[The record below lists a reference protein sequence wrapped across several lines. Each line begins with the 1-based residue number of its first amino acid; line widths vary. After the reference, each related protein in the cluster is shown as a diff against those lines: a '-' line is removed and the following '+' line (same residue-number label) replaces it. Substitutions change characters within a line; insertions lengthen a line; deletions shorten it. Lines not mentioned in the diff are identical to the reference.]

1 MKLIFVTGGVVSSL
15 GKGIVTAS
23 LASLLRSRGIKL
35 KIRKLDPYLNVD
47 PGTMSPYQHGEVYV
61 TDDGYE
67 TDLDLGHYERFTDIT
82 CSKNDSISSGKIYSS
97 ILSKERKGE
106 YLGSTVQ
113 VIPHVTEEIKNF
125 IKKSTNKDDVIIC
138 EIGGTVGD
146 IESLPFLEAIRQF
159 KNENHLDT
167 LLIHLTLLPYIETSG
182 EVKTKPTQHSVRELL
197 NSGIQPDII
206 VCRSNKKISK
216 DEIQKISLFCNVPS
230 DSVIP
235 SYDVESIYQVPN
247 LLSKSRLD
255 DLVIKKLHIKSPKKK
270 DLTKWINFE
279 ILESRIKEDI
289 NIFIIGKY
297 VHLKDSYKSLYEAIY
312 HAGVHNKA
320 NVVIKWLDSETI
332 NSKNVSELLKSAC
345 GVLIPGGFGN
355 RGINGKIEAI
365 KFAREYQIPFLGI
378 CLGMQLSIIEF
389 AKNVLKIKNAGSSE
403 FGNYKNNLIS
413 LMTEWDFQNK
423 KIIEKIKFCVEHNA
437 TNFMAAIGAAIALD
451 FSQEEFKLIKN
462 FDLKIPHRLEFINTN
477 SDVLV
482 IDDCY
487 NANPSSM
494 KKAIDVLSKMGG
506 HKIALI
512 GDMAE
517 LGERSEKYHQD
528 IINYLEEKKID
539 LIFRIGGRFKNIKT
553 NHENNFW
560 FPSKESLIES
570 LKKQLKSN
578 SIILIKGSRS
588 MKMEDM
594 IEDIQNY

>member
-113 VIPHVTEEIKNF
+113 VIPHVTEEIKHF

-146 IESLPFLEAIRQF
+146 IESLPFLEVIRQF
-159 KNENHLDT
+159 KNENHRDT

-279 ILESRIKEDI
+279 ILESRTKEDI

-320 NVVIKWLDSETI
+320 NVVIKWLDSKTI

-345 GVLIPGGFGN
+345 GILIPGGFGN

-365 KFAREYQIPFLGI
+365 KFARANQIPFLGI

-423 KIIEKIKFCVEHNA
+423 KIKRTKDADLGATMRLGSYPCHIKNNSLASKIYK
-437 TNFMAAIGAAIALD
+437 
-451 FSQEEFKLIKN
+451 SKLIKER
-462 FDLKIPHRLEFINTN
+462 HRHRYE
-477 SDVLV
+477 V
-482 IDDCY
+482 
-487 NANPSSM
+487 NP
-494 KKAIDVLSKMGG
+494 KFRFQL
-506 HKIALI
+506 
-512 GDMAE
+512 
-517 LGERSEKYHQD
+517 
-528 IINYLEEKKID
+528 EKKG
-539 LIFRIGGRFKNIKT
+539 LIFSGFSKDKKLLEIIENKNHKWFLGVQFHPELKSKPFKPHPIFLSFIKNSLDFKN
-553 NHENNFW
+553 E
-560 FPSKESLIES
+560 
-570 LKKQLKSN
+570 
-578 SIILIKGSRS
+578 
-588 MKMEDM
+588 
-594 IEDIQNY
+594 

>member
-23 LASLLRSRGIKL
+23 LASLLRSRGVKL

-113 VIPHVTEEIKNF
+113 VIPHVTEEIKKF

-182 EVKTKPTQHSVRELL
+182 EVKTKPTQHSVKELL
-197 NSGIQPDII
+197 NSGIQPDVI

-216 DEIQKISLFCNVPS
+216 EEIQKISLFCNVPS
-230 DSVIP
+230 NAVIP
-235 SYDVESIYQVPN
+235 SYDVDSIYQVPN
-247 LLSKSRLD
+247 LLSKSKLD
-255 DLVIKKLHIKSPKKK
+255 DLVIKKLHIKPPKKK

-279 ILESRIKEDI
+279 ILESRAKEDVKI
-289 NIFIIGKY
+289 YIIGKY
-297 VHLKDSYKSLYEAIY
+297 VNLKDSYKSLYEAIY

-320 NVVIKWLDSETI
+320 NVIIKWLDSETI
-332 NSKNVSELLKSAC
+332 NSKNVSELLKSAS
-345 GVLIPGGFGN
+345 GILIPGGFGN

-365 KFAREYQIPFLGI
+365 KFARENQIPFLGI

-389 AKNVLKIKNAGSSE
+389 AKNVLKIKNSGSSE

-413 LMTEWDFQNK
+413 LMTEWNFKNK
-423 KIIEKIKFCVEHNA
+423 KIKRDKDTDLGATMRLGSYPCHIKVNSLASKIYK
-437 TNFMAAIGAAIALD
+437 
-451 FSQEEFKLIKN
+451 SKLIKER
-462 FDLKIPHRLEFINTN
+462 HRHRYE
-477 SDVLV
+477 V
-482 IDDCY
+482 
-487 NANPSSM
+487 NP
-494 KKAIDVLSKMGG
+494 KFRKQL
-506 HKIALI
+506 
-512 GDMAE
+512 
-517 LGERSEKYHQD
+517 
-528 IINYLEEKKID
+528 EKKG
-539 LIFRIGGRFKNIKT
+539 LIFSGFSKDKKLLEIIENKNHK
-553 NHENNFW
+553 W
-560 FPSKESLIES
+560 FLGVQFHPE
-570 LKKQLKSN
+570 LKSKPFKPHPIFLSFIKN
-578 SIILIKGSRS
+578 SLDHKN
-588 MKMEDM
+588 D
-594 IEDIQNY
+594 

>member
-113 VIPHVTEEIKNF
+113 VIPHVTEEIKHF

-345 GVLIPGGFGN
+345 GILIPGGFGN

-365 KFAREYQIPFLGI
+365 KFARANQIPFLGI

-423 KIIEKIKFCVEHNA
+423 KIKRTKDVDLGATMRLGSYPCHIKNNSLASKIYK
-437 TNFMAAIGAAIALD
+437 
-451 FSQEEFKLIKN
+451 SKLIKER
-462 FDLKIPHRLEFINTN
+462 HRHRYE
-477 SDVLV
+477 V
-482 IDDCY
+482 
-487 NANPSSM
+487 NP
-494 KKAIDVLSKMGG
+494 KFRFQL
-506 HKIALI
+506 
-512 GDMAE
+512 
-517 LGERSEKYHQD
+517 
-528 IINYLEEKKID
+528 EKKG
-539 LIFRIGGRFKNIKT
+539 LIFSGFSKDKKLLEIIENR
-553 NHENNFW
+553 NHKW
-560 FPSKESLIES
+560 FLGVQFHPE
-570 LKKQLKSN
+570 LKSKPFKPHPIFLSFIKN
-578 SIILIKGSRS
+578 SLDYKN
-588 MKMEDM
+588 E
-594 IEDIQNY
+594 

>member
-1 MKLIFVTGGVVSSL
+1 VKLIFVTGGVVSSL

-365 KFAREYQIPFLGI
+365 KFARENQIPFLGI

-423 KIIEKIKFCVEHNA
+423 KIKRTKDVDLGASMRLGSYPCHIKDNSLASKIYK
-437 TNFMAAIGAAIALD
+437 
-451 FSQEEFKLIKN
+451 SKLIKER
-462 FDLKIPHRLEFINTN
+462 HRHRYE
-477 SDVLV
+477 V
-482 IDDCY
+482 
-487 NANPSSM
+487 NP
-494 KKAIDVLSKMGG
+494 KFRFQL
-506 HKIALI
+506 
-512 GDMAE
+512 
-517 LGERSEKYHQD
+517 
-528 IINYLEEKKID
+528 EKKG
-539 LIFRIGGRFKNIKT
+539 LIFSGFSKDKKLLEIIENKNHK
-553 NHENNFW
+553 W
-560 FPSKESLIES
+560 FLGVQFHPE
-570 LKKQLKSN
+570 LKSKPFKPHPIFLSFIKN
-578 SIILIKGSRS
+578 SLDYKN
-588 MKMEDM
+588 E
-594 IEDIQNY
+594 